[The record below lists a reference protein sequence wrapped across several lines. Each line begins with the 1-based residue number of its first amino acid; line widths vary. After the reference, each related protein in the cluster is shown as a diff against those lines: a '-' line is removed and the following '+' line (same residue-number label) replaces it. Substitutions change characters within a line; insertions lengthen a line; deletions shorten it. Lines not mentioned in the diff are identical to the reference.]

1 MAQQP
6 TRRKRRSDNKILT
19 LHHHHAKPY
28 RKRHVGLLVV
38 SLVALVLLTAIAV
51 DYHIRL
57 ISGSI
62 SSSNFV
68 SDLFSGVT
76 NYSTKVHSTL
86 GYTLHYD
93 QRSLYA
99 SGIDAT
105 SGTLYRAKDLSENRA
120 YSVVRL
126 SPTIIDSPSGQSSM
140 TLSYHQ
146 DITYTAATTPTP
158 ESLIPTAFND
168 ASITQSSF
176 GKSSLTTVMLD
187 GKMFVKATW
196 RLNDVS
202 GVASKIRSEVVTY
215 AGIVNAHPV
224 TIVINY
230 VLGGGSGSSPYDAAI
245 LSLKFGQNDQAF
257 VPISSDVAVQ
267 TAKSRSSLDKFLLGD
282 VASAATAENIV
293 GTNSEKIAAE
303 YGPAVVKVYNAY
315 CMDIAYDGQVIL
327 KHACDAWT
335 GSGFFLS
342 QNGYIGTNG
351 HVGATDSKD
360 VLIQHAFTQLAAG
373 KSALFLGLSV
383 ASGVT
388 DADIAGLTT
397 SQALTVFIDKMYAI
411 DDSHITETNSIH
423 NTLIGLNNSE
433 PDLNAWIKATDSIQ
447 AFKGQGS
454 VKNATFVAKNYHA
467 VDGDIYGLTGFKA
480 SDVAILKIDGSNYP
494 VTKLGSI
501 GDVSQGS
508 DLLILGYPASATD
521 NSIVDATASTVTL
534 TTGQVSSIKNAAGS
548 SSKLVETATTIGHGN
563 SGGPAL
569 DSAGNVIGIATY
581 TTDVSGAGAGAGVF
595 NYIRDIKDLQD
606 LAVKN
611 SITLDTNSKTQTEWN
626 TALDFFYRAHY
637 SQSLEH
643 FANVKT
649 LYPDNP
655 RVQEFIDTSNKRIVA
670 GQDIKDFPLIPVI
683 IASAVF
689 AVGVIVAIILIV
701 RHKKHHNAFKAG
713 IMQGTVQPT
722 KLGDPS
728 QIVVVSKVNTSP
740 IVTSIP
746 TSISAP
752 SLTPVASPVSEPAV
766 SAPSEEPV
774 IPSPP
779 VTDSTPAQMPEADK
793 PAEAEDHKKQWF
805 S

>member
-1 MAQQP
+1 MAQQA
-6 TRRKRRSDNKILT
+6 TRRKRRSDIKILT

-38 SLVALVLLTAIAV
+38 SVVALVLLAALAV
-51 DYHIRL
+51 DYQIRL
-57 ISGSI
+57 VSGTI

-68 SDLFSGVT
+68 SDLFGGVT
-76 NYSTKVHSTL
+76 NYSVKVHSTL

-105 SGTLYRAKDLSENRA
+105 TGNLYRSKDLSENRA

-140 TLSYHQ
+140 TLTYHQ
-146 DITYTAATTPTP
+146 DITYTAATTPAP
-158 ESLIPTAFND
+158 ESLTPTAFND
-168 ASITQSSF
+168 ASITQNSF
-176 GKSSLTTVMLD
+176 GKSSSNTIMID

-196 RLNDVS
+196 RLNDAS

-215 AGIVNAHPV
+215 TGIVNAHPI

-245 LSLKFGQNDQAF
+245 SSLKFGQQDQAF
-257 VPISSDVAVQ
+257 VPTSNDVAVQ
-267 TAKSRSSLDKFLLGD
+267 TVKNRSLLDNFFMGD
-282 VASAATAENIV
+282 IASAATTDNTV
-293 GTNSEKIAAE
+293 GTNSEKVAAE

-315 CMDIAYDGQVIL
+315 CMDIAYDSHVVL

-342 QNGYIGTNG
+342 QDGYIGTNG
-351 HVGATDSKD
+351 HVGATDPKN
-360 VLIQHAFTQLAAG
+360 VLIKNAFMQLAAG

-383 ASGVT
+383 AAGVT
-388 DADIAGLTT
+388 DADVAGLTF
-397 SQALTVFIDKMYAI
+397 SQALTLIIGKMYAI
-411 DDSHITETNSIH
+411 DDSHITETNAIH
-423 NTLIGLNNSE
+423 NTLIGLNSSE
-433 PDLNAWIKATDSIQ
+433 PDLNALIKATNDIQ
-447 AFKGQGS
+447 AYKGQDS
-454 VKNATFVAKNYHA
+454 VKNAKFVAKNYNA
-467 VDGDIYGLTGFKA
+467 IDGDSYGLTGFKA

-501 GDVSQGS
+501 SEVSQGS
-508 DLLILGYPASATD
+508 DLLILGYPASATN

-569 DSAGNVIGIATY
+569 DAAGNVIGIATY
-581 TTDVSGAGAGAGVF
+581 TNDVSKAGAGAGIF

-606 LAVKN
+606 LAAKN
-611 SITLDTNSKTQTEWN
+611 SITFDTNSKTQTEWN
-626 TALDFFYRAHY
+626 TSLDYFYRAHY

-643 FANVKT
+643 FAIVKT
-649 LYPDNP
+649 LYQDNP
-655 RVQEFIDTSNKRIVA
+655 RVQEFIDTANKRIAA

-683 IASAVF
+683 IVSALF
-689 AVGVIVAIILIV
+689 TVGAIVAVVLII

-713 IMQGTVQPT
+713 IAQGTVQPT

-728 QIVVVSKVNTSP
+728 QTVVVTSPDASP
-740 IVTSIP
+740 IVMSVPKTIP
-746 TSISAP
+746 VPPIAIVAPTPEQELVPLPTPPADSAP
-752 SLTPVASPVSEPAV
+752 TKMPETEKPT
-766 SAPSEEPV
+766 EEP
-774 IPSPP
+774 
-779 VTDSTPAQMPEADK
+779 EK
-793 PAEAEDHKKQWF
+793 RWF